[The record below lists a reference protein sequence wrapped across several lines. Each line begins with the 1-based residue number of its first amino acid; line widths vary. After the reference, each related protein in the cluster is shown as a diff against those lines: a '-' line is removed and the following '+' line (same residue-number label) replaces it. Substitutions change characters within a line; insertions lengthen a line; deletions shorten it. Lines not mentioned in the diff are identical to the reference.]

1 MCGSHKSIISFFQ
14 RDTSQAENRD
24 TKPPIDKPCM
34 QASNMSNIGYILHMG
49 YNWDMDLFL
58 FIIGP
63 IVIVGLLAMWMFE
76 NVE

>member
-1 MCGSHKSIISFFQ
+1 
-14 RDTSQAENRD
+14 
-24 TKPPIDKPCM
+24 M